1 MRTSRTTVCLDAGS
15 AFVLLSGPAVNILL
29 FTMLKAFG
37 ATGSFAMVNFAAGLY
52 NLLPFSCLDGGALA
66 DVFITGTIHEREWR
80 KLLTIFKIVI
90 ITAAV
95 WIYWSAI

>member
-1 MRTSRTTVCLDAGS
+1 MHTAKKAMCSDSGS

-29 FTMLKAFG
+29 FAFLKAFG
-37 ATGSFAMVNFAAGLY
+37 ATGSFAMVNLAAGLY
-52 NLLPFSCLDGGALA
+52 NLLPFSCLDGGALI

-80 KLLTIFKIVI
+80 KLLSLIKIMI

-95 WIYWSAI
+95 WVCLNVI